1 MDTNEDNVIDAE
13 IVENLPAVQQG
24 NPWNSEPLEPSALR
38 TEQLGNN
45 QERRC
50 TAHSSRTGEQ
60 CRKWAVL
67 GTEPGVCATHGASAP
82 QVKRKARERVEM
94 ASNRLMGKLIEFAF
108 DDTKPPAT
116 QLDAIKDSLNRAG
129 LRPPAE
135 VVLSQGEAPWQ
146 EVFEGI
152 STASRAESRAA
163 RGVEDT
169 PTQTSRLP
177 EAGDTLGYEF
187 AGNSSE
193 RYGASVP
200 PASAYADMD
209 SEPSWP
215 ESSGTESV
223 REASAHRIDRERGH
237 QAGPRHIVGDDAL
250 AVAARLAREQR
261 AIESGHKKYLR
272 P

>member
-1 MDTNEDNVIDAE
+1 MSNEDNIIDAE
-13 IVENLPAVQQG
+13 IVENLPAVQQEH
-24 NPWNSEPLEPSALR
+24 PWNPEPLEPSPLR
-38 TEQLGNN
+38 TEQLESN
-45 QERRC
+45 QARRC

-146 EVFEGI
+146 EVFDEI

-163 RGVEDT
+163 RGAETLPANRTEEGLGGKSFTQGDGPNQPDHQPEPGGGRESFVCADT
-169 PTQTSRLP
+169 
-177 EAGDTLGYEF
+177 
-187 AGNSSE
+187 
-193 RYGASVP
+193 YGEYDEPHWASQ
-200 PASAYADMD
+200 SD
-209 SEPSWP
+209 SQARPQR
-215 ESSGTESV
+215 V
-223 REASAHRIDRERGH
+223 DRERGN
-237 QAGPRHIVGDDAL
+237 QGAERHITGDDAL
-250 AVAARLAREQR
+250 SVAAQLARGQR